1 MSSNDMSSVEAG
13 ESPLFAD
20 GGVLDPGAFFDPR
33 ILIVDDEESNVR
45 LLERILTRGGYRRLE
60 AVTDPRL
67 VPEILARYQPDLILL
82 DLHMPR
88 LDGFGVLELL
98 GMLVPPGAYLPV
110 LVLTADV
117 TQDAKRKALAGR
129 AHDFLTKPFDAEE
142 VLLRIRNMLHTRWLH
157 LQLQEQNDDLE
168 SRVRERTR
176 DSEQAQI
183 ETFERLALAAEYRDD
198 ETGQHTRRVGRMTG
212 LIAAELG
219 LPADEVLLIER
230 AAALHDLGKI
240 GVPDAILLK
249 PGRLEPDEFDVVKT
263 HTEIGARILSGSHSP
278 LLRMA
283 EQIAGTHHERWDGG
297 GYVGLAGLK
306 IPLVSRITAV
316 SDTFDAITNERP
328 YKAARSAAEA
338 VEEIRRVRGQQF
350 DPDAVDAFLQVQ
362 ERGVDLL
369 APTPAPAE
377 GVAG

>member
-1 MSSNDMSSVEAG
+1 MSANDTFSVEAG
-13 ESPLFAD
+13 ESPLFSGSD
-20 GGVLDPGAFFDPR
+20 VLSPDILFDPR

-60 AVTDPRL
+60 GVTDPRS

-98 GMLVPPGAYLPV
+98 GTLVPPGAYLPV

-157 LQLQEQNDDLE
+157 LQLQEHNDDLE
-168 SRVRERTR
+168 ARVRERTR

-198 ETGQHTRRVGRMTG
+198 DTGQHTRRVGRMTG

-219 LPADEVLLIER
+219 LPTDEVQLIER

-263 HTEIGARILSGSHSP
+263 HTEIGARILSGSNSP
-278 LLRMA
+278 LLRLA

-297 GYVGLAGLK
+297 GYAGLAGLQ

-316 SDTFDAITNERP
+316 SDTFDAITNDRP
-328 YKAARSAAEA
+328 YKAARSAEEA
-338 VEEIRRVRGQQF
+338 VEEIRRVRGEQF
-350 DPDAVDAFLQVQ
+350 DPDAVDAFLQVH
-362 ERGVDLL
+362 ERGVGPLD
-369 APTPAPAE
+369 PAPASAE
-377 GVAG
+377 GASD

>member
-1 MSSNDMSSVEAG
+1 LNEPFSVEAG
-13 ESPLFAD
+13 ESPLFA
-20 GGVLDPGAFFDPR
+20 GGDVFGPGALFDPR

-45 LLERILTRGGYRRLE
+45 LLERILYRGGYRRLE
-60 AVTDPRL
+60 VVTDPRL
-67 VPEILARYQPDLILL
+67 VLEILARYQPDLILL

-117 TQDAKRKALAGR
+117 TKEAKRKALAGR

-157 LQLQEQNDDLE
+157 VQLREQNDDLE
-168 SRVRERTR
+168 ARVRERTR

-219 LPADEVLLIER
+219 LPTDEVRLIER

-249 PGRLEPDEFDVVKT
+249 PGRLEPAEFDVVKT
-263 HTEIGARILSGSHSP
+263 HTEIGARILSGSSSP

-297 GYVGLAGLK
+297 GYAGLARLQ

-316 SDTFDAITNERP
+316 SDTFDAITNDHP
-328 YKAARSAAEA
+328 HKAARSAAEA
-338 VEEIRRVRGQQF
+338 AEEIRRVRGQQF
-350 DPDAVDAFLQVQ
+350 DPDAVDAFLRVN
-362 ERGVDLL
+362 ERGVDPLE
-369 APTPAPAE
+369 PMPAPAE
-377 GVAG
+377 GVSA